1 MKKVLLSIL
10 AVAAMASC
18 VQSEDVN
25 PQQLIDFGSPFVGGT
40 TKAIDY
46 SYGANKLLNEIYVY
60 GSLKGTTANYISV
73 FDHEKVWTDAADGD
87 YTKEWKCN
95 ATKYWVPG
103 ADYKFVALAGV
114 DKANV
119 TATDAI
125 PSSLA
130 FISEGTTDLV
140 AGYVEKNNV
149 SATGNGIV
157 SFNMGHL
164 LSKVKFTITNIT
176 NEGDDTKNSGF
187 YYKVTDI
194 KLTNAATSGTCA
206 LTYVAPD
213 TTTPSGVTGTWTT
226 TLGEV
231 NFGHATDA
239 DATAVVAEANTIQ
252 IADRVK
258 ATSNHEYLVVPYTY
272 TSTETL
278 KVSFDL
284 ALYASDDTLVN
295 EKETKSTEV
304 VVDFVAGY
312 AYNFKINLSLNEP
325 IKFTVSS
332 NPGWKEAGEETV
344 NFETTL

>member
-46 SYGANKLLNEIYVY
+46 SYGANKLLKDIYVY

-103 ADYKFVALAGV
+103 ANYKFVALAGV

-130 FISEGTTDLV
+130 FTSEGKTDLV
-140 AGYVEKNNV
+140 AGYVEKNDV
-149 SATGNGIV
+149 GATGNGLV
-157 SFNMGHL
+157 SFTMGHL
-164 LSKVKFTITNIT
+164 LSKVKFTITNTT

-194 KLTNAATSGTCA
+194 KLTNAATSGTCV
-206 LTYVAPD
+206 LSYVTPD
-213 TTTPSGVTGTWTT
+213 ATTPSGVTGAWTP
-226 TLGEV
+226 TLGVV

-239 DATAVVAEANTIQ
+239 TEVVAEANTTK

-258 ATSNHEYLVVPYTY
+258 VTSNHEYLVVPYTY

-284 ALYASDDTLVN
+284 ALYASDNTPVN
-295 EKETKSTEV
+295 EKETKSAEV
-304 VVDFVAGY
+304 EVDFVAGY
-312 AYNFKINLSLNEP
+312 AYNFKINLSLNDP

-332 NPGWKEAGEETV
+332 NPGWLEAGEETV